1 MSTFYHEG
9 SRRLQDLFDSRRL
22 ADRVE
27 ERDLHRD
34 LNDWEQNFVESAPMF
49 FLATAD
55 TEGRPDVSYKGGLP
69 GFVRVVGPHTVAFPN
84 YDGNGMYMSMGNI
97 LVNPNVTLLFMT
109 WGEHPRRLRVQ
120 GTAAISNDEEL
131 VSSYPGAQFVIQVD
145 VERIFDNCPRYI
157 HRMEL
162 VEYSRY
168 VPEPDREPPV
178 PEWKFDPAYRD
189 VLPDRDL
196 TPDEI
201 AARDPG

>member
-1 MSTFYHEG
+1 MFYHQG

-34 LNDWEQNFVESAPMF
+34 FKDWERDFVEAAPMF

-69 GFVRVVGPHTVAFPN
+69 GFVRVVGPHALTFPN

-109 WGEHPRRLRVQ
+109 WGNRPRRLRVQ
-120 GTAAISNDEEL
+120 GTAGIINDEKL
-131 VSSYPGAQFVIQVD
+131 VSLYPGAQFVVQVD
-145 VERIFDNCPRYI
+145 VERVFDNCPRYI
-157 HRMEL
+157 HHLEL

-178 PEWKFDPAYRD
+178 PEWKFDPAYRE

-196 TPDEI
+196 TPEEI
-201 AARDPG
+201 AARDSR